1 MLNRA
6 FYALKDTKTSM
17 KNGIIGVL
25 INIILSLL
33 LIRVMEANGLA
44 LSTSISMII
53 ISILLFKDMKNKFIN
68 VNLTRFYLNIF
79 KILIAGIAQYGL
91 MIFINKTLNF
101 IHWNINSRINMLIY
115 ISIVS
120 IISSSIYI
128 ALLYILKVD
137 GIEYVKDKIKN
148 KNKKDKLEDG
158 VNVFNAIYFI
168 D

>member
-1 MLNRA
+1 
-6 FYALKDTKTSM
+6 
-17 KNGIIGVL
+17 
-25 INIILSLL
+25 
-33 LIRVMEANGLA
+33 
-44 LSTSISMII
+44 
-53 ISILLFKDMKNKFIN
+53 
-68 VNLTRFYLNIF
+68 
-79 KILIAGIAQYGL
+79 

-148 KNKKDKLEDG
+148 KIKKT
-158 VNVFNAIYFI
+158 N
-168 D
+168 

>member
-79 KILIAGIAQYGL
+79 KILIAGIA
-91 MIFINKTLNF
+91 
-101 IHWNINSRINMLIY
+101 NM
-115 ISIVS
+115 
-120 IISSSIYI
+120 
-128 ALLYILKVD
+128 
-137 GIEYVKDKIKN
+137 G
-148 KNKKDKLEDG
+148 
-158 VNVFNAIYFI
+158 
-168 D
+168 

>member
-1 MLNRA
+1 
-6 FYALKDTKTSM
+6 M

-79 KILIAGIAQYGL
+79 KILIAGIA
-91 MIFINKTLNF
+91 
-101 IHWNINSRINMLIY
+101 NM
-115 ISIVS
+115 
-120 IISSSIYI
+120 
-128 ALLYILKVD
+128 
-137 GIEYVKDKIKN
+137 G
-148 KNKKDKLEDG
+148 
-158 VNVFNAIYFI
+158 
-168 D
+168 